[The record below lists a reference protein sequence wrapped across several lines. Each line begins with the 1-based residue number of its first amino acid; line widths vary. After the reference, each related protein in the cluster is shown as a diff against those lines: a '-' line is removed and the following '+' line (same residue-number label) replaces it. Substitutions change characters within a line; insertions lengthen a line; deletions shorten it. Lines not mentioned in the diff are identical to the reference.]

1 MSKTEVVDI
10 TGKVVLFD
18 HLYALAF
25 ATKSVTSFDVME
37 YLNKC
42 ATARSMYSDMRSC
55 VPFSLSD
62 TSFGHFI
69 IYDVKSGAKVGEG
82 DTENATTT
90 FVANGVFK
98 GIIPQHMGYKIWWH
112 DDNPCI
118 VYCKQAGKDMYWPD
132 SPKVETSISD
142 YVKTIYRLMGRQNY
156 IGLNDD
162 RINITYKEATSLKES
177 YPSLFVD

>member
-18 HLYALAF
+18 RLYALAF
-25 ATKSVTSFDVME
+25 ATNSVISFSVME

-42 ATARSMYSDMRSC
+42 ATARSMFSDIQNC
-55 VPFSLSD
+55 VPLSLS
-62 TSFGHFI
+62 TTTFGHFI

-82 DTENATTT
+82 DTKNATTT
-90 FVANGVFK
+90 FVANGVIK
-98 GIIPQHMGYKIWWH
+98 GVIPQCMGYRLMWQN
-112 DDNPCI
+112 DNVCL
-118 VYCKQAGKDMYWPD
+118 VVCEQAGSNPLWPD
-132 SPKVETSISD
+132 SPKAETFLSN

-156 IGLNDD
+156 IGLKDD
-162 RINITYKEATSLKES
+162 RIDITYKQATSLKES